1 MFNGEHLVEMFQ
13 RVDINKK
20 WTSVKLRRRNYV
32 FVVYGIITIFVWNFK
47 SWQES
52 SQIAAWSEEMIQPK
66 EGHVGASE
74 KIVESKVFPD

>member
-32 FVVYGIITIFVWNFK
+32 FVV
-47 SWQES
+47 
-52 SQIAAWSEEMIQPK
+52 
-66 EGHVGASE
+66 
-74 KIVESKVFPD
+74 